1 MHRTGNLW
9 KLSIAKRAW
18 DVGEEGNGGWW
29 GPELKGPCTAV
40 LKNLYVCVYIYIYV
54 YVYIYIIT
62 NKHLYHRKVHSVF
75 CNNL

>member
-54 YVYIYIIT
+54 YIYFFFNENSRGRHEST
-62 NKHLYHRKVHSVF
+62 
-75 CNNL
+75 